1 MARNCWPDPKA
12 GTLHGT
18 GPGVAAA
25 GSGSGSA
32 VRYEATNGTRKTLTA
47 TLRMREKKMQSSLRL
62 ESKEGVT
69 ENNVGKR

>member
-32 VRYEATNGTRKTLTA
+32 VRYEATNGTQDFNGNFKNERK
-47 TLRMREKKMQSSLRL
+47 
-62 ESKEGVT
+62 
-69 ENNVGKR
+69 ENAKQPEARKQRRRHRK